1 MFPLNPTI
9 VYDLESKKTFAEV
22 GGYNN
27 NALLGVSFL
36 GLYSY
41 TQNQYFSFFEKDL
54 PRLEQIL
61 LAEKPTIVGFNSIS
75 FDNVVLQPYFKT
87 LKMNE
92 LPQVDILADI
102 HRTLGFRM
110 KLESVAQATL
120 GEGKSGSGLDAI
132 RYYREGNFDALA
144 KYCLDDVRITREVYE
159 YGCKHGYI
167 LYTSGG
173 EYFHMPVEWSTQPNI
188 MQELQRAYQNHNQV
202 KLVYVQLTDT
212 ARTVLNIE
220 QADILD
226 LDEKTATVYSH
237 SDNSKH
243 LCQIDRITDLTIQEQ
258 TSAYQESLF
267 WRGIQ

>member
-1 MFPLNPTI
+1 MSPSTPSI

-41 TQNQYFSFFEKDL
+41 SQNKYFSFFEQDL
-54 PRLEQIL
+54 PKLEQIL
-61 LAEKPTIVGFNSIS
+61 LAEKPTIIGFNSIS

-87 LKMNE
+87 LKLNE

-132 RYYREGNFDALA
+132 RYYREGNLEALA
-144 KYCLDDVRITREVYE
+144 KYCLDDVRITRDVYE
-159 YGCKHGYI
+159 YGCRHGYI

-173 EYFHMPVEWSTQPNI
+173 EYFHMPVEWSTQPTI
-188 MQELQRAYQNHNQV
+188 LQALQRAYANHHQV
-202 KLVYVQLTDT
+202 TVEYLHLTEVQ
-212 ARTVLNIE
+212 RIVINIT

-226 LDEKTATVYSH
+226 LSEKIATVYSH
-237 SDNSKH
+237 SDNTKQ
-243 LCQIDRITDLTIQEQ
+243 LCHIDRILNLTTLEQ

-267 WRGIQ
+267 